1 MFLLSRNRHR
11 KSHDEIHQTMLRI
24 IESESHTYPYDDEQ
38 ISVLLKKR
46 GIFLTRRRVSQY
58 GKKWNILN
66 SYQRKQKYKNNN
78 LF

>member
-1 MFLLSRNRHR
+1 
-11 KSHDEIHQTMLRI
+11 MLRI

-58 GKKWNILN
+58 GKKVEY
-66 SYQRKQKYKNNN
+66 S
-78 LF
+78 